1 MNLRSPF
8 GHRTVRSVCIV
19 TDKPVRLQAK
29 SKPVNPADIVE
40 TKIVR
45 LGSSVWRMR
54 VTATGEVIID
64 EPP

>member
-19 TDKPVRLQAK
+19 SELPVRLQAK
-29 SKPVNPADIVE
+29 SVKVRTDIVE
-40 TKIVR
+40 TRIVR
-45 LGSSVWRMR
+45 IGSTTLRIRLS
-54 VTATGEVIID
+54 ATGEVIID